1 MTAVVKVTNLT
12 GRELENLSLSLS
24 VPSGWEI
31 VNDRLVGG
39 ASEGYDH
46 KDIRDARVDW
56 FYALPAG
63 RFKTFRIVLRAAYE
77 GTYVLPSVVAGAMYE
92 PSVAA
97 STAAGTAVVTR

>member
-1 MTAVVKVTNLT
+1 MIDLAHHRADVDQHV
-12 GRELENLSLSLS
+12 
-24 VPSGWEI
+24 
-31 VNDRLVGG
+31 
-39 ASEGYDH
+39 DH
-46 KDIRDARVDW
+46 IGKDIRDARVDW

-97 STAAGTAVVTR
+97 STAAGTAVVAR